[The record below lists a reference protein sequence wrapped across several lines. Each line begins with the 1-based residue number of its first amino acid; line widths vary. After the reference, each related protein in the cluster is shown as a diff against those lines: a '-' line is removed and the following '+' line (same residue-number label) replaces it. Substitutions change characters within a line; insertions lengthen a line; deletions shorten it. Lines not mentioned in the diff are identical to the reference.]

1 MINNDAYLKA
11 IDSML
16 ETGDVQSPSGLM
28 LLAYLRGFRPPEFGE
43 EGPADVCMTSREI
56 CKAIEDMAVIDIDT
70 VSKILLA
77 LGYRPG
83 YYESMGLV
91 WPMDQATQTEI
102 N

>member
-16 ETGDVQSPSGLM
+16 ETGDVQSPSGL
-28 LLAYLRGFRPPEFGE
+28 
-43 EGPADVCMTSREI
+43 
-56 CKAIEDMAVIDIDT
+56 AVIDIDT

-77 LGYRPG
+77 LGYRPV